1 MPAYV
6 VIRIKADD
14 PSLLKDYQKVAP
26 SIIEKYSEKFL
37 ARGGKWLRSRGRKKR
52 VESSLLNS
60 RA

>member
-37 ARGGKWLRSRGRKKR
+37 ARGASGYARGAGRNT
-52 VESSLLNS
+52 SHHHY
-60 RA
+60 